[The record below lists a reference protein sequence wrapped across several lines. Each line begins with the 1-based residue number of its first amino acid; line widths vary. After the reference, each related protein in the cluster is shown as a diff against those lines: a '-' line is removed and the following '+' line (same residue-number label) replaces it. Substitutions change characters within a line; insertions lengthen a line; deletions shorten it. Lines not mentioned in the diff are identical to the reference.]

1 MTLNDINRIFT
12 EKVSELIAQ
21 GYQINPYTMS
31 GSQGEIAH
39 IDLMKDDE
47 ILRVYMEHVNDF
59 GKSYNGYMVIRVGRN
74 TDTIRNGWAFATI
87 WNNHLEILSEIRL
100 AKITDNYFTTPE
112 EGAKAARKRLE
123 RWKRN
128 NEDVKRE
135 LVGDAYKMIAL
146 RHVRK
151 QRGMKNCKLA
161 EIEKVERVNASRF
174 DEVLP
179 DLSRYDITARGKC
192 FSIYPNAR

>member
-1 MTLNDINRIFT
+1 
-12 EKVSELIAQ
+12 
-21 GYQINPYTMS
+21 
-31 GSQGEIAH
+31 
-39 IDLMKDDE
+39 
-47 ILRVYMEHVNDF
+47 
-59 GKSYNGYMVIRVGRN
+59 MVIRIGRN
-74 TDTIRNGWAFATI
+74 TDPIRNGWAFETI
-87 WNNHLEILSEIRL
+87 WNNHLEILSEIKL

-128 NEDVKRE
+128 NEEVKRE

-146 RHVRK
+146 KHVRK

-161 EIEKVERVNASRF
+161 EIEKVERVNAHHF

-179 DLSRYDITARGKC
+179 NLSRYDITARGKC
-192 FSIYPNAR
+192 FSIYPDAN